1 MSRIKLFEQFAEALL
16 EYQSNPEYAN
26 FAKELKGLVS
36 KYQDKKLSKDAMMA
50 AAQEIM
56 VSVTSEDDF
65 DPIEIGIWSFTTDGK
80 SEIVMKTPESDAI
93 VVAATD
99 GSSRATVKDVK
110 DAQAKA
116 TIDKIGLSAGEHG
129 TIKSIWNKI
138 QNY

>member
-1 MSRIKLFEQFAEALL
+1 MSRIKLFEQFSEAVL

-26 FAKELKGLVS
+26 FAKDLKDLVS

-56 VSVTSEDDF
+56 VSVPSKEDF
-65 DPIEIGIWSFTTDGK
+65 VPIEIGIWSFTTDGE
-80 SEIVMKTPESDAI
+80 SEILMKTPESNAV
-93 VVAATD
+93 VVASTN
-99 GSSRATVKDVK
+99 GSSRATVKNVK

-116 TIDKIGLSAGEHG
+116 TLDKIGLSAGEHG